1 MRFTGLP
8 ELESLY
14 IELEGV
20 GYTPSY
26 SYSDLKSK
34 LQEEHRYIANMRC
47 SISVH
52 YSDIMESEY
61 FVISLYNDYPN
72 LYTSIEFRRTME
84 CLENIISRIRS

>member
-8 ELESLY
+8 ELERLY

-47 SISVH
+47 SISVT

-61 FVISLYNDYPN
+61 VSVTLYSDYPN
-72 LYTSIEFRRTME
+72 MYICIEFRRTME

>member
-8 ELESLY
+8 ELERLY

-47 SISVH
+47 SISVR
-52 YSDIMESEY
+52 YSVISQDEVFE
-61 FVISLYNDYPN
+61 ISLYNDYPN
-72 LYTSIEFRRTME
+72 MYTSIEFRRTLK
-84 CLENIISRIRS
+84 CLENIASPIRS

>member
-8 ELESLY
+8 ELERLY

-26 SYSDLKSK
+26 SYSELKSK

-52 YSDIMESEY
+52 YSDIMEGECFMIY
-61 FVISLYNDYPN
+61 LYNDYPN
-72 LYTSIEFRRTME
+72 IYTTIEFWRN
-84 CLENIISRIRS
+84 LNNGKA